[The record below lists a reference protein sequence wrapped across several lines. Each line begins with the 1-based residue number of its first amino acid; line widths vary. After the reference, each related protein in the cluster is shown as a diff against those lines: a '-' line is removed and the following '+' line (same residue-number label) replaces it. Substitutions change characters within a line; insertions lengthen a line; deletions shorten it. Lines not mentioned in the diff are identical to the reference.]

1 MTDLKE
7 IEAEAAAWLEEGAH
21 ATDDISQLL
30 ATADGGPGKSAA
42 QYSHFWMLRKV
53 QRGYACFDA
62 YARISLT
69 VSAQQLL
76 LVGAYYAIALFMTK
90 TEGWPE
96 PSQNPATGWLSSAT
110 AAFAGCILYKL
121 DRKCLSKCLSMPYI
135 RNAWPSA
142 GPVCGETAEAHGGLS
157 NLSRALGLDSR
168 CASAKSLVLCCSS
181 TSRKMLSCSRTNL
194 TRQPSH

>member
-1 MTDLKE
+1 MLTCLSLLACLLTYISLLTYLPTGSLPTYLQYSQCLTGTETKCADGRSAVTDLKE

-30 ATADGGPGKSAA
+30 ATHDGGPGKSAA

-121 DRKCLSKCLSMPYI
+121 DRGPRSQCFIGFHSFSMLF
-135 RNAWPSA
+135 
-142 GPVCGETAEAHGGLS
+142 G
-157 NLSRALGLDSR
+157 
-168 CASAKSLVLCCSS
+168 
-181 TSRKMLSCSRTNL
+181 
-194 TRQPSH
+194 